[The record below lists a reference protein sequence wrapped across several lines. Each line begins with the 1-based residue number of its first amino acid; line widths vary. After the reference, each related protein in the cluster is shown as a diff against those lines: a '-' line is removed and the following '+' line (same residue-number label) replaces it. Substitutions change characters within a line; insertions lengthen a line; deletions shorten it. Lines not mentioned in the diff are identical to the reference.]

1 MKCLYNEDIV
11 CIEVINLPALDVR
24 WGFFLVSKIGGCNL
38 KLTKRSRSILG
49 ITSIAIGAIIAAF
62 GVQGFIVPSGLGGGG
77 AGGIA
82 LLLYYTFKLPIGLMT
97 LVINIPLFVLGWRE
111 VNKKFVFKTIWG
123 LVIFSTALDL
133 LKGVQ
138 PIAID
143 DIFLGAL
150 YGGVISGI
158 SSSIIFH
165 FGGSLGGTDILSKV
179 IQRKY
184 GVPMGTSAL
193 AINSVIIL
201 ISGVILG
208 PKVALYTLVTMFVY
222 GRVLDL
228 IQSGVPLKS
237 VTIISDQSE
246 ALVDRIMVDLG
257 RGATF
262 LHGRGAYSC
271 EPKDV
276 IICVVSLPEIGR
288 LKQAVREVDPLAFMI
303 VQNAGEV
310 LGRGF
315 VSNE

>member
-1 MKCLYNEDIV
+1 LKI
-11 CIEVINLPALDVR
+11 
-24 WGFFLVSKIGGCNL
+24 SKRL
-38 KLTKRSRSILG
+38 RSVLG
-49 ITSIAIGAIIAAF
+49 ITGIAIGAILAAF

-77 AGGIA
+77 IGGIA
-82 LLLYYTFKLPIGLMT
+82 LLLYYTLKLPIGLMT
-97 LVINIPLFVLGWRE
+97 FFLNIPLFVLGWRE
-111 VNKKFVFKTIWG
+111 VNRKFVFKTIWG
-123 LVIFSTALDL
+123 LAIFSLFLDL
-133 LKGVQ
+133 FKGVQ
-138 PIAID
+138 TISID

-158 SSSIIFH
+158 SSSLIFH
-165 FGGSLGGTDILSKV
+165 FGGSLGGTDIVSKV

-184 GVPMGTSAL
+184 GVPIGTSSL

-201 ISGVILG
+201 ISWVILG
-208 PKVALYTLVTMFVY
+208 PKAALYTLVTLFVY

-228 IQSGVPLKS
+228 IQSGVPSKS
-237 VTIISDQSE
+237 ITIISDQSE
-246 ALVDRIMVDLG
+246 ALVNRIMVDLG

-288 LKQAVREVDPLAFMI
+288 LKQAVREVDPQAFMI

-310 LGRGF
+310 FGTGF
-315 VSNE
+315 ISND

>member
-1 MKCLYNEDIV
+1 M
-11 CIEVINLPALDVR
+11 
-24 WGFFLVSKIGGCNL
+24 
-38 KLTKRSRSILG
+38 KLTKRVRSMLG
-49 ITSIAIGAIIAAF
+49 ITSIAIGSIIAAY

-77 AGGIA
+77 VGGIA
-82 LLLYYTFKLPIGLMT
+82 LLFYYTLKLPIGLMT
-97 LVINIPLFVLGWRE
+97 FLLNIPLFVLAWRE
-111 VNKKFVFKTIWG
+111 VNRKFVFKTIWG
-123 LVIFSTALDL
+123 LAFFSLALDL
-133 LKGVQ
+133 FKYLQ
-138 PIAID
+138 PIANN

-165 FGGSLGGTDILSKV
+165 FGGSLGGTDIVSKV

-193 AINSVIIL
+193 AINGVIIM
-201 ISGVILG
+201 ISWAILG
-208 PKVALYTLVTMFVY
+208 SKAALYTLVTLFVY

-228 IQSGVPLKS
+228 IQSGVPSKS
-237 VTIISDQSE
+237 ITIISDRSE
-246 ALVDRIMVDLG
+246 ALVSRIMVDLG

-262 LHGRGAYSC
+262 LQGRGAYSC

-288 LKQAVREVDPLAFMI
+288 LKQAVREVDPQAFMI

-310 LGRGF
+310 FGTGF
-315 VSNE
+315 ISND

>member
-1 MKCLYNEDIV
+1 M
-11 CIEVINLPALDVR
+11 
-24 WGFFLVSKIGGCNL
+24 
-38 KLTKRSRSILG
+38 KLTQRSKSILG
-49 ITSIAIGAIIAAF
+49 LIGITIGAIIAAY

-77 AGGIA
+77 VGGIA

-97 LVINIPLFVLGWRE
+97 FLLNIPLLVLGWRE
-111 VNKKFVFKTIWG
+111 VNKQFVFKTIWG
-123 LVIFSTALDL
+123 LVIFSTSLDL
-133 LKGVQ
+133 FKGVQ
-138 PIAID
+138 PVALN

-158 SSSIIFH
+158 SSSLVFH
-165 FGGSLGGTDILSKV
+165 FGGSLGGTDIVSKV

-193 AINSVIIL
+193 AINGVIIM
-201 ISGVILG
+201 ISWAILG
-208 PKVALYTLVTMFVY
+208 SKATLYTLVTLFVY

-228 IQSGVPLKS
+228 IQSGVPSKAI
-237 VTIISDQSE
+237 TIISDQSE
-246 ALVDRIMVDLG
+246 VLVDRIMIDLG

-262 LHGRGAYSC
+262 LHGRGAYSN
-271 EPKDV
+271 EPKNV

-315 VSNE
+315 VTNE

>member
-1 MKCLYNEDIV
+1 
-11 CIEVINLPALDVR
+11 
-24 WGFFLVSKIGGCNL
+24 L
-38 KLTKRSRSILG
+38 KLTKRARSVLG
-49 ITSIAIGAIIAAF
+49 IAGITIGSIVAAY

-77 AGGIA
+77 VGGIA
-82 LLLYYTFKLPIGLMT
+82 LLLFYTLELPIGLMT
-97 LVINIPLFVLGWRE
+97 LLLNIPLLVLGWRE

-123 LVIFSTALDL
+123 LVVFSISLDL
-133 LKGVQ
+133 FKGVQ

-158 SSSIIFH
+158 SSSLIFH
-165 FGGSLGGTDILSKV
+165 YGGSLGGTDIVSKV

-184 GVPMGTSAL
+184 GVSMGTSAL
-193 AINSVIIL
+193 AINGVIIM

-237 VTIISDQSE
+237 ITIISDQSE

-262 LHGRGAYSC
+262 LQGRGAYSC

-288 LKQAVREVDPLAFMI
+288 LKQAVREVDPQAFMI

-310 LGRGF
+310 FGTGF

>member
-1 MKCLYNEDIV
+1 M
-11 CIEVINLPALDVR
+11 
-24 WGFFLVSKIGGCNL
+24 

-49 ITSIAIGAIIAAF
+49 ITSIAVGAIVAAF

-77 AGGIA
+77 VGGIA
-82 LLLYYTFKLPIGLMT
+82 LLLYYTLKLPIGLMT
-97 LVINIPLFVLGWRE
+97 IILNIPLFVLGWRE

-123 LVIFSTALDL
+123 LVIFSASLDL
-133 LKGVQ
+133 LKGIQ

-158 SSSIIFH
+158 SSSLIFH
-165 FGGSLGGTDILSKV
+165 FGGSLGGTDIVSKV

-184 GVPMGTSAL
+184 GISMGTSAL
-193 AINSVIIL
+193 AINSVVIL
-201 ISGVILG
+201 ISGAILG

-237 VTIISDQSE
+237 VMIISDQSE
-246 ALVDRIMVDLG
+246 ALVDRIMIDLG

-276 IICVVSLPEIGR
+276 IICVVSLPEVGR
-288 LKQAVREVDPLAFMI
+288 LKQAVREVDPQAFMI

-315 VSNE
+315 LTNE

>member
-1 MKCLYNEDIV
+1 
-11 CIEVINLPALDVR
+11 
-24 WGFFLVSKIGGCNL
+24 L
-38 KLTKRSRSILG
+38 KLTKRVRSMLG
-49 ITSIAIGAIIAAF
+49 ITSIAIGSIIAAY

-77 AGGIA
+77 VGGIA
-82 LLLYYTFKLPIGLMT
+82 LLFYYTLKLPIGLMT
-97 LVINIPLFVLGWRE
+97 FLLNIPLFVLAWRE
-111 VNKKFVFKTIWG
+111 VNRKFVFKTIWG
-123 LVIFSTALDL
+123 LAFFSLALDL
-133 LKGVQ
+133 FKYLQ
-138 PIAID
+138 PIANN

-165 FGGSLGGTDILSKV
+165 FGGSLGGTDIVSKV

-193 AINSVIIL
+193 AINGVIIM
-201 ISGVILG
+201 ISWAILG
-208 PKVALYTLVTMFVY
+208 SKAALYTLVTLFVY

-228 IQSGVPLKS
+228 IQSGVPSKS
-237 VTIISDQSE
+237 ITIISDRSE
-246 ALVDRIMVDLG
+246 ALVSRIMVDLG

-262 LHGRGAYSC
+262 LQGRGAYSC

-288 LKQAVREVDPLAFMI
+288 LKQAVREVDPQAFMI

-310 LGRGF
+310 FGTGF
-315 VSNE
+315 ISND

>member
-1 MKCLYNEDIV
+1 MKL
-11 CIEVINLPALDVR
+11 
-24 WGFFLVSKIGGCNL
+24 SKRA
-38 KLTKRSRSILG
+38 RSVLG
-49 ITSIAIGAIIAAF
+49 ITAIAIGAILAAF

-77 AGGIA
+77 VGGIA
-82 LLLYYTFKLPIGLMT
+82 LLLYYTLKLPIGLMT
-97 LVINIPLFVLGWRE
+97 FFLNIPLFVLGWRE
-111 VNKKFVFKTIWG
+111 VNKHFVFKTIWG

-133 LKGVQ
+133 FKGVQ
-138 PIAID
+138 PLAIN

-158 SSSIIFH
+158 SSSIVFH
-165 FGGSLGGTDILSKV
+165 FGGSLGGTDIVSKV

-184 GVPMGTSAL
+184 GVPMGTTAL
-193 AINSVIIL
+193 AINGVIIM
-201 ISGVILG
+201 ISWAILG
-208 PKVALYTLVTMFVY
+208 SKAALYTLVTLFVY

-228 IQSGVPLKS
+228 IQSGVPSKS
-237 VTIISDQSE
+237 ITIISDQSE
-246 ALVDRIMVDLG
+246 ALVDRIMIDLG

-262 LHGRGAYSC
+262 LHGRGAYSN
-271 EPKDV
+271 EPKNV

-315 VSNE
+315 VSND

>member
-1 MKCLYNEDIV
+1 M
-11 CIEVINLPALDVR
+11 
-24 WGFFLVSKIGGCNL
+24 
-38 KLTKRSRSILG
+38 KLTKRVRSILG
-49 ITSIAIGAIIAAF
+49 IIGIALGAIIAAY

-77 AGGIA
+77 VGGIA
-82 LLLYYTFKLPIGLMT
+82 LLLFYTLKFPIGLMT
-97 LVINIPLFVLGWRE
+97 FVLNIPLFVLGWRE
-111 VNKKFVFKTIWG
+111 VNKRFVFKTIWG
-123 LVIFSTALDL
+123 LAIFSISLDL
-133 LKGVQ
+133 FKGIQ
-138 PIAID
+138 SIGIN

-165 FGGSLGGTDILSKV
+165 FGGSLGGTDIVSKV

-193 AINSVIIL
+193 AINGVIIM
-201 ISGVILG
+201 ISWAILG
-208 PKVALYTLVTMFVY
+208 SKAALYTLVTLFVY

-228 IQSGVPLKS
+228 IQSGVPSKS
-237 VTIISDQSE
+237 ITIISDQSE

-288 LKQAVREVDPLAFMI
+288 LKQAVREVDPQAFMI

-310 LGRGF
+310 FGAGF
-315 VSNE
+315 VSND

>member
-1 MKCLYNEDIV
+1 M
-11 CIEVINLPALDVR
+11 
-24 WGFFLVSKIGGCNL
+24 
-38 KLTKRSRSILG
+38 KLTKRSRSIAG
-49 ITSIAIGAIIAAF
+49 IFAIAVGSIIAAY
-62 GVQGFIVPSGLGGGG
+62 GIQGFIVPSGLGGGG
-77 AGGIA
+77 VGGIS
-82 LLLYYTFKLPIGLMT
+82 LLLFYTFKLPIGLMT
-97 LVINIPLFVLGWRE
+97 LLLNIPLFVLGWRE
-111 VNKKFVFKTIWG
+111 VNRRFVFKTIWG
-123 LVIFSTALDL
+123 LVIFSGSLDL
-133 LKGVQ
+133 FKGIQ
-138 PIAID
+138 PLAIN

-158 SSSIIFH
+158 SSSIIFY
-165 FGGSLGGTDILSKV
+165 FGGSLGGTDIVSKV

-193 AINSVIIL
+193 AINGVIVM

-222 GRVLDL
+222 GRVLDV

-237 VTIISDQSE
+237 ITIISDQSE

-262 LHGRGAYSC
+262 LQGRGAYSN
-271 EPKDV
+271 EPKN
-276 IICVVSLPEIGR
+276 IIMCVVSLPEIGR
-288 LKQAVREVDPLAFMI
+288 LKLAVREVDPHAFMI